1 MIVFNN
7 WCIENVG
14 EFGYQYDNLSR
25 LLLVHGAPDG
35 YRWQMNIKA
44 GENFDVLDLDQM
56 DDVVGVVLTKEHLSV
71 TGYYELQL
79 VGTLLSDGV
88 TVRHTNVIRVFVPPS
103 LSGDAHWPEL
113 PSEFSAAEQRI
124 RELNSH
130 PPIPGDNGYWLTWD
144 LTVKAYVG
152 SEFPLPEGS
161 GGSGGTTDHSKLSN
175 REAIDQHPMSAITG
189 LEAALEGKQPA
200 GAYLTRETDPTV
212 PDWAK
217 AATKPSYTADEVGA
231 LSADTLPA
239 AINIALAQAK
249 ESGEFDGA
257 PGQNGDSGPAGAD
270 GVGIQSVE
278 QTTTSTEDGGTN
290 IVTVTR
296 TDGTASTFEV
306 RNGSR
311 GSAGPAG
318 ADGKDGAKGPAGA
331 DGYTPVRGTDYWTAD
346 DIAAIQSYVD
356 EAILGG
362 AW

>member
-14 EFGYQYDNLSR
+14 DLGHQYDNLSR
-25 LLLVHGAPDG
+25 ILLVRGVPDG
-35 YRWQMNIKA
+35 YKWQMNIKA
-44 GENFDVLDLDQM
+44 GDNFDVIDLAQM
-56 DDVVGVVLTKEHLSV
+56 EDGIGFVLTKEHLSV
-71 TGYYELQL
+71 SGYYEMQL

-88 TVRHTNVIRVFVPPS
+88 TVRHTNVIWVFVPSS
-103 LSGDAHWPEL
+103 LSGDAHWPTV
-113 PSEFSAAEQRI
+113 PSEFTQAEQRI
-124 RELNSH
+124 RELSEH
-130 PPIPGDNGYWLTWD
+130 PSIPGNNGYWLVWD
-144 LTVKAYVG
+144 TDKGTYLESA
-152 SEFPLPEGS
+152 FPLP
-161 GGSGGTTDHSKLSN
+161 DV
-175 REAIDQHPMSAITG
+175 SAG
-189 LEAALEGKQPA
+189 PA
-200 GAYLTRETDPTV
+200 GKD
-212 PDWAK
+212 
-217 AATKPSYTADEVGA
+217 G
-231 LSADTLPA
+231 
-239 AINIALAQAK
+239 Q
-249 ESGEFDGA
+249 DGA
-257 PGQNGDSGPAGAD
+257 PGKDGKD